1 MTLGDLFHVPG
12 QRYVS
17 RWAATSFV
25 AAGTSLVVG
34 PINQM
39 FSVAYLAGAATAIF
53 TASDTPFDPQA
64 NWKPMTD
71 LSTVNSRLSTDWAA
85 LSFPSHQLVP
95 LLAETTMDEVGDD
108 RIGRFGAEEAAE
120 QAGPRSWRRT
130 CGAGGP
136 CTGLNDSLPARLP
149 REDGV
154 NGPIVQ

>member
-1 MTLGDLFHVPG
+1 
-12 QRYVS
+12 
-17 RWAATSFV
+17 V

-85 LSFPSHQLVP
+85 LSFPSH
-95 LLAETTMDEVGDD
+95 
-108 RIGRFGAEEAAE
+108 
-120 QAGPRSWRRT
+120 
-130 CGAGGP
+130 
-136 CTGLNDSLPARLP
+136 
-149 REDGV
+149 
-154 NGPIVQ
+154 